1 MRFRK
6 QSDARNRGSSTGD
19 HSPSDTPSSSGLG
32 LILEWC
38 SLVIAVVTICILPW
52 LLGGAIPK
60 AGLVLQAATFVAAI
74 ITILARLVSRR
85 SFALPPLGTALL
97 LGMAAI
103 GLIQLQPWMPSA
115 ISMMDHAV
123 HPEFRAQ
130 LPQLEVSE
138 TNAATK
144 RFPAASRSVAPAMTR
159 SHVAQW
165 IAVAVLLCVVADSLT
180 RSEQLL
186 CILGLLS
193 LNAAGLTILSLQQLF
208 GKGGRGLTEAW
219 NISDTKPFGPFVNPN
234 NAAGWLLVHV
244 ALAIGLVIVVWGRNP
259 STGWSHSFTRPSWQ
273 DRLFA
278 TLTIAR
284 HRLASLNNIQ
294 ILSMVTVVLL
304 LTGVAATLSRA
315 GIVAGIFG
323 LVVCAASRLRWKQ
336 SLLLLV
342 PVSILLAG
350 VSITLTAF
358 DLDTRVLAELM
369 TLKDPVSESTSRLLH
384 WTDALGSLR
393 DFPWLGSGQGAYAWA
408 TLPYLK
414 HATSTWF
421 MNADNQYVEI
431 LVESGIFGLMLFVG
445 FGILLTVQ
453 SLQLIRDKSRRRSY
467 DGLWSHRVAIG
478 LAGTTM
484 LASQAVAACFDF
496 GIGHS
501 STMSAIAL
509 FGGILAA
516 THRRQPALQHGA
528 VAWYALDG
536 GLVGWTLRLALAAAV
551 YGPVP
556 ELLQADRAYPAIV
569 ESARFLAAPVTRD
582 SLERL
587 PAVQEQLTATLRL
600 YPDDALVRDYLVR
613 IVEARYR
620 WRLIDEMDPPETPM
634 DEKQLQAAWRDLTPL
649 GVAERLNTLKK
660 NLDPRDFR
668 ALQVQLTA
676 LAREFPWVDMARE
689 AARRVPL
696 GPGLAVDAAAGANSL
711 GNLEEAQLKHLQS
724 VRFTDAAGARRL
736 FQCGRICLLA
746 NRQEQAV
753 EFWNQSLQV
762 SELFRVEILMS
773 VLNFRTPEQ
782 ALEMFAPTEY
792 TATVRAAL
800 KASTPELQA
809 GLWKI
814 ADEQWPN
821 VSADPHADQR
831 LQRANHIARRGSPEE
846 LLKWVD
852 ECLYI
857 DPATL
862 ELRQMRANTL
872 ETLGRFDEAIGEW
885 MRYEHFDSRSK
896 LPSRSIKRLMDR
908 IEAGKRQ

>member
-1 MRFRK
+1 MRFRE
-6 QSDARNRGSSTGD
+6 QSDSGKRGSSTD
-19 HSPSDTPSSSGLG
+19 DRSRSNAPPSSGLG

-38 SLVIAVVTICILPW
+38 SLLIAMVTICILPW

-60 AGLVLQAATFVAAI
+60 AGLVLQAGTFAAAI
-74 ITILARLVSRR
+74 LTILARLVSGR

-103 GLIQLQPWMPSA
+103 GLVQLQPWMPSA
-115 ISMMDHAV
+115 MSIMDHAA

-130 LPQLEVSE
+130 LPQPPEAPE
-138 TNAATK
+138 TNAAAK
-144 RFPAASRSVAPAMTR
+144 RFPAASRSVAPARTR
-159 SHVAQW
+159 RHVAQW

-180 RSEQLL
+180 RSDQLL
-186 CILGLLS
+186 CILGLLC
-193 LNAAGLTILSLQQLF
+193 LNAGCLTILSLQQLF
-208 GKGGRGLTEAW
+208 GKAGRGLTEAW

-244 ALAIGLVIVVWGRNP
+244 ALAIGLVVVVWGRNP
-259 STGWSHSFTRPSWQ
+259 PTGWSHSFKRPSWQ

-315 GIVAGIFG
+315 GIVAGIFC
-323 LVVCAASRLRWKQ
+323 LVVCAASRMQWKQ

-342 PVSILLAG
+342 PVSILLTG
-350 VSITLTAF
+350 VSVMLTAF

-384 WTDALGSLR
+384 WTDSLSSLR

-414 HATSTWF
+414 HGTSTWF
-421 MNADNQYVEI
+421 MNADNQYVEM
-431 LVESGIFGLMLFVG
+431 LVESGILGFMLFAG

-453 SLQLIRDKSRRRSY
+453 SLQLIRNKARSRSQN
-467 DGLWSHRVAIG
+467 GLWSHRVAVG

-484 LASQAVAACFDF
+484 LASQAVAAFFDF

-516 THRRQPALQHGA
+516 CQRSQPAQPTGA
-528 VAWYALDG
+528 PAWYALDG

-551 YGPVP
+551 YGSVP
-556 ELLQADRAYPAIV
+556 ELIQADRAHPAIV

-582 SLERL
+582 TLERL
-587 PAVQEQLTATLRL
+587 PAVQEQLTTTLRL
-600 YPDDALVRDYLVR
+600 YPDDAIVRDYLVR
-613 IVEARYR
+613 IVEARFR
-620 WRLIDEMDPPETPM
+620 WRLIDEMDPPEKPM
-634 DEKQLQAAWRDLTPL
+634 DEKKLQAAWRDLTPL
-649 GVAERLNTLKK
+649 GLAERMTTLQK
-660 NLDPRDFR
+660 NLDPRGFQV
-668 ALQVQLTA
+668 LQVQLKR
-676 LAREFPWVDMARE
+676 LAQEFPWVDMARE
-689 AARRVPL
+689 AARRIPL
-696 GPGLAVDAAAGANSL
+696 APGLAVDAAAGATSL
-711 GNLEEAQLKHLQS
+711 GKLEATQLTQLQS
-724 VRFTDAAGARRL
+724 VRFTDAAGSRRL
-736 FQCGRICLLA
+736 FQCGMICLLA

-762 SELFRVEILMS
+762 SESFRINILMS
-773 VLNFRTPEQ
+773 VLSFRTPEQ
-782 ALEMFAPTEY
+782 ALFMFAPTEY
-792 TATVRAAL
+792 SESVRVAL
-800 KASTPELQA
+800 KPSTPELQA

-814 ADEQWPN
+814 ADEQWLT
-821 VSADPHADQR
+821 VSARPNANQR
-831 LQRANHIARRGSPEE
+831 LQRANHVARRGSPEE
-846 LLKWVD
+846 LLKWID

-857 DPATL
+857 DPTTL
-862 ELRQMRANTL
+862 ELRHMRATTL
-872 ETLGRFDEAIGEW
+872 EKLGRYDEAIGEW
-885 MRYEHFDSRSK
+885 MRYEHFDSDSK
-896 LPSRSIKRLMDR
+896 LPSRSIERLMDR
-908 IEAGKRQ
+908 MEAGK